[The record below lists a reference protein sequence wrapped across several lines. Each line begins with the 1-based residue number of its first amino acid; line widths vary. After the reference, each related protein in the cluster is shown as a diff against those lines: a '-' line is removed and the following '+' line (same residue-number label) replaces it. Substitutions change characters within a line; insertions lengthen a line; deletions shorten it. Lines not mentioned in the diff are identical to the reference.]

1 MCFEIWFL
9 HIALVTSNKDET
21 GESKDNSE
29 SGGKIIFKRP
39 VKRRSSESGA
49 IQGSTSKRTKD
60 DSEKPKKYSSK
71 GVSNASLLSF
81 DQDED

>member
-1 MCFEIWFL
+1 MVVFS
-9 HIALVTSNKDET
+9 HVALVTSNTDET
-21 GESKDNSE
+21 DKSKDSSE
-29 SGGKIIFKRP
+29 NGGRIIFKRP

-49 IQGSTSKRTKD
+49 IQSSSSKRTKD
-60 DSEKPKKYSSK
+60 DSERPKKFSSK